1 MQKKLDEKIISS
13 DNYDKWFDKE
23 SLVVAWLIERGA
35 KEVLVLKEHSSLSDE
50 NKKLATEIYGE
61 HSPDFL
67 VDGVPVEIKKLTTVE
82 PGRIRKAVKEKIKEK
97 INQASIFIY
106 DARGLEISKLDK
118 LASALRGLDSD
129 LGESLRRLVIL
140 TDFGTIEF

>member
-35 KEVLVLKEHSSLSDE
+35 KVVLVLKEHSSLSDE

-82 PGRIRKAVKEKIKEK
+82 PGRIRKAVKEKIK
-97 INQASIFIY
+97 QASIFIY